1 MTSTQTGCKLNQ
13 LPTTTHPD
21 PAENKSYDKLYHVA
35 KQMYKKYNML
45 KWQVRGREQRHL
57 DCLKLMRKKYTT
69 LKVQHKQLQNK
80 HKLMKMYYT
89 DVKIKLENL
98 KRQPEEPE
106 VPGITT
112 TATTDSATGRP
123 TCSQQ

>member
-1 MTSTQTGCKLNQ
+1 METGCKLNQ
-13 LPTTTHPD
+13 LHTTTHPD
-21 PAENKSYDKLYHVA
+21 PAENKNYDKLYHVA
-35 KQMYKKYNML
+35 KRMYEKYTTL
-45 KWQVRGREQRHL
+45 KSQVCERERQHL
-57 DCLKLMRKKYTT
+57 DYLKLMRKKYTT

-112 TATTDSATGRP
+112 TATTDSASGRP
-123 TCSQQ
+123 